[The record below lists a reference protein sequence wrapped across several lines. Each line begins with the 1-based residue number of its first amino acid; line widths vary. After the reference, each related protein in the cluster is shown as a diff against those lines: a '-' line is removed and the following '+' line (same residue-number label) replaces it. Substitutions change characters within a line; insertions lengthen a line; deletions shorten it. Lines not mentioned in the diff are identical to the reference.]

1 MVVKTHIPRQP
12 YLQAQPTAFDFIL
25 TSYRNPYEAI
35 CSEARKFHQYLFD
48 DAAAAHQVCEKRA
61 ATDDEIGRLA
71 ARAPR
76 GSLHVDASLLWTH
89 EGLLSIAKE
98 LVEVWDVAPGTRGGV
113 DIEAV
118 VADVLRLAPP
128 PPGVFPMHAPRTL
141 LHPQHNTGS
150 ESAEGKAACQDLVD
164 TLAENPSCRQLHERY
179 VRLFGGE
186 RKMYCGDELTGLL
199 SQE

>member
-1 MVVKTHIPRQP
+1 MVIKTHLPRQP
-12 YLQAQPTAFDFIL
+12 YLQAQPTPFDFIL

-48 DAAAAHQVCEKRA
+48 DTAAAHHVCEQRA
-61 ATDDEIGRLA
+61 TTDEQIRLLA

-76 GSLHVDASLLWTH
+76 GSLHVDASLLWSH
-89 EGLLSIAKE
+89 EGLLSISKE
-98 LVEVWDVAPGTRGGV
+98 LMEMWDAAPGTRGGV

-150 ESAEGKAACQDLVD
+150 ESTEGKAACQGLVD

-186 RKMYCGDELTGLL
+186 RKMYRGDELTTPM

>member
-1 MVVKTHIPRQP
+1 MVVKTHLPLQP
-12 YLQAQPTAFDFIL
+12 YLQAKPTPFDFIL
-25 TSYRNPYEAI
+25 TSYRSPYEAI

-48 DAAAAHQVCEKRA
+48 DAAAANDVCERRA
-61 ATDDEIGRLA
+61 TTDEEIRRLA

-76 GSLHVDASLLWTH
+76 GSLHVDTSLLWSH
-89 EGLLSIAKE
+89 EGLLSIAEE
-98 LVEVWDVAPGTRGGV
+98 LVEMWNVAPGTRGGV

-128 PPGVFPMHAPRTL
+128 PPGVFPLHAPRTL

-150 ESAEGKAACQDLVD
+150 QSEEGKAACKDLLD
-164 TLAENPSCRQLHERY
+164 ILAKKLSCRRLHERY

-186 RKMYCGDELTGLL
+186 RKMYRGDELTALL
-199 SQE
+199 RKE